1 MCACGHAPIHRVT
14 ALALRWLEVKS
25 VRRRHLQHLIAAV
38 KKKPFNNYG
47 DEKDFV
53 TLVFEPDLCHPIVM
67 RSVVT
72 LLEKYA
78 NL

>member
-1 MCACGHAPIHRVT
+1 M
-14 ALALRWLEVKS
+14 
-25 VRRRHLQHLIAAV
+25 RRRHLQHLIAAV
-38 KKKPFNNYG
+38 KNKPFNNYG

-53 TLVFEPDLCHPIVM
+53 TLVLEPDLCHPIVM